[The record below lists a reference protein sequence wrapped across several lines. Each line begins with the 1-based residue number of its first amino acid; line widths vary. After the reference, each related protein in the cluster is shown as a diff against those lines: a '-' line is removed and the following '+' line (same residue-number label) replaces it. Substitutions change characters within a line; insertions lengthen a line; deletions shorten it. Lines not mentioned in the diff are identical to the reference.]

1 MKIYESTFYQFEL
14 EDNCL
19 IVRWK
24 DNTGQMTYQD
34 FKDALMNFA
43 GYVIEH
49 KMLNV
54 LIFAENFKF
63 RQPEEEP
70 TWRNEEYAPRV
81 TKVGKVRQALVMPEE
96 FLQYVTDEVGATD
109 KVHSRYFANESEA
122 RAWLDGSEQE

>member
-1 MKIYESTFYQFEL
+1 MKIYESTFYSFEL
-14 EDNCL
+14 SEKYL

-24 DNTGQMTYQD
+24 DNTDQMSYQD

-49 KMLNV
+49 QILNI

-70 TWRNEEYAPRV
+70 EWRNKEYAPRII
-81 TKVGKVRQALVMPEE
+81 KVGKVRQALVMPEE
-96 FLQYVTDEVGATD
+96 FLQYVEDEVGSTV
-109 KVHSRYFANESEA
+109 KVPSRYFSNESEA
-122 RAWLDGSEQE
+122 RAWLDSSK

>member
-1 MKIYESTFYQFEL
+1 MKIYESTFYSFEL
-14 EDNCL
+14 SEKYI

-24 DNTGQMTYQD
+24 DNTDQMSYQD

-49 KMLNV
+49 QMLNV

-70 TWRNEEYAPRV
+70 EWRKNEYSPRV
-81 TKVGKVRQALVMPEE
+81 LKVGGIKQALVMKEE
-96 FLQYVTDEVGATD
+96 FLQYVEDEIGSTTTVT
-109 KVHSRYFANESEA
+109 SRYFSDESEA
-122 RAWLDGSEQE
+122 RAWLDSSK

>member
-1 MKIYESTFYQFEL
+1 MKLYESTYYSFEL
-14 EDNCL
+14 KEKYI

-24 DNTGQMTYQD
+24 DNTDQMSYQD

-63 RQPEEEP
+63 RQPEEEAE
-70 TWRNEEYAPRV
+70 WRKNEYSPRV
-81 TKVGKVRQALVMPEE
+81 LKVGTIKQALIMKEE
-96 FLQYVTDEVGATD
+96 FLQYVKDEIGGTGTVQ
-109 KVHSRYFANESEA
+109 SRYFSNEKEA
-122 RAWLDGSEQE
+122 IAWLDNSK

>member
-1 MKIYESTFYQFEL
+1 MTIYESTFYSFEL
-14 EDNCL
+14 SEKYL

-24 DNTGQMTYQD
+24 DNTDQMNYQD

-49 KMLNV
+49 KILNL

-70 TWRNEEYAPRV
+70 EWREKEYYPRIK
-81 TKVGKVRQALVMPEE
+81 KVGDVKQALVMPEE
-96 FLQYVTDEVGATD
+96 VLQYVEDEIDSV
-109 KVHSRYFANESEA
+109 VPVRYFSNESEA
-122 RAWLDGSEQE
+122 RAWLDSSK

>member
-1 MKIYESTFYQFEL
+1 MKIYESTYYTFEL
-14 EDNCL
+14 SDKHI

-24 DNTGQMTYQD
+24 DNTDQMSYQD

-63 RQPEEEP
+63 RQPEEEAE
-70 TWRNEEYAPRV
+70 WRKNEYSPRV
-81 TKVGKVRQALVMPEE
+81 LKVGAIKQALVMKEE
-96 FLQYVTDEVGATD
+96 FLPYVEDEIGDSTTVT
-109 KVHSRYFANESEA
+109 SRYFSSESEA
-122 RAWLDGSEQE
+122 TAWLHSSE

>member
-1 MKIYESTFYQFEL
+1 MTIYESTFYSFEL
-14 EDNCL
+14 SEKYL

-24 DNTGQMTYQD
+24 DNTDQMNYQD

-49 KMLNV
+49 KILNL

-70 TWRNEEYAPRV
+70 EWRKKEYNQRIK
-81 TKVGKVRQALVMPEE
+81 KVGEVKQALVMPEE
-96 FLQYVTDEVGATD
+96 VLQYVEDEIDGV
-109 KVHSRYFANESEA
+109 VPVRYFSNESEA
-122 RAWLDGSEQE
+122 RAWLDSSK